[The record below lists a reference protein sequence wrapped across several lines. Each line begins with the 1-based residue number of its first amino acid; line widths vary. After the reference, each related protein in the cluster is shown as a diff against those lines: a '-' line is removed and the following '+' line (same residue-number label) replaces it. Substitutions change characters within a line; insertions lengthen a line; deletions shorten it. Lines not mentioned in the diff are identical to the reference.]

1 MTVTIEDVGQSS
13 KIFPFIFGDPGI
25 GKTSLIGTG
34 GKKYKTLI
42 VRPPADHTD
51 PIIGSGCKET
61 IVRDW
66 EEIWE
71 VLEYLRYEGHNWDWV
86 WLDSISLL
94 QDFGLDD
101 VYENTLDF
109 KGPQGSAARKAREQF
124 GPDKGEYR
132 VNMWRLE
139 QWIRHTVGSA
149 SFNFGVTAHPF
160 WYEPQDGDMEPYLMP
175 WVQGKNMP
183 NKICGMM
190 NLVGYYQLR
199 EREVKGT
206 KRQSRVLHT
215 NKSVSWYGKNQFKLP
230 DGTGVFGP
238 TGSLVNPTIEKMV
251 ELINKGRIIKEDD
264 GKSRSRRRSAT
275 RRPVNRRTA
284 TKGSK

>member
-1 MTVTIEDVGQSS
+1 MSPVIEDVGASA
-13 KIFPFIFGDPGI
+13 KVFACIYADPGT

-34 GKKYKTLI
+34 GKEFKTLI
-42 VRPPADHTD
+42 VRPPTDHTD

-71 VLEYLRYEGHNWDWV
+71 VLEYLRHDGHEWDWA

-101 VYENTLDF
+101 VYENTLDK
-109 KGPQGSAARKAREQF
+109 KGPKGSEARKNREQF

-139 QWIRHTVGSA
+139 QWVRHTVGA
-149 SFNFGVTAHPF
+149 AQFNFGITAHPF
-160 WYEPQDGDMEPYLMP
+160 WYEPQDEDLPPYLMP
-175 WVQGKNMP
+175 WIQGKNMP

-190 NLVGYYQLR
+190 NLVGYYQQR
-199 EREVKGT
+199 ERTVRNET
-206 KRQSRVLHT
+206 KTSRVLHT
-215 NKSVSWYGKNQFKLP
+215 NKATSWYAKNQFKLP
-230 DGTGVFGP
+230 DGTGVFGES
-238 TGSLVNPTIEKMV
+238 GSLVNPTIPKMM
-251 ELINKGRIIKEDD
+251 ELIQEGRVVE
-264 GKSRSRRRSAT
+264 GAAASPRRRPGT
-275 RRPVNRRTA
+275 RRPVRRTS
-284 TKGSK
+284 TRGSK